1 MTLLEV
7 TSEVLEINFFA
18 CVHTLLQELE
28 RRRKRLQTQKR
39 AAKKG
44 ASGSSSSGSSS
55 GAGDEG
61 GGGGGGGDDYEVDL
75 DLTAE
80 ADAIRSHLEQL
91 KR

>member
-61 GGGGGGGDDYEVDL
+61 GGGGDDYEVDL